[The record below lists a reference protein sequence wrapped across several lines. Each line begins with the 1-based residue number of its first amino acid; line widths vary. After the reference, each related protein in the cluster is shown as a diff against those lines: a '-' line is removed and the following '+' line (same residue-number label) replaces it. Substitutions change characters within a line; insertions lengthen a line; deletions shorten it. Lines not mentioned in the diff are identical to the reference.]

1 MYSQLGV
8 LLTIEPA
15 YGDSIDIYSD
25 NNDLLKT
32 TLIFVIL
39 FLSNLQAAIH
49 WVYCASDSHLSHRSD
64 IPSAEGT
71 ESLIPYL
78 RDQVDRYR
86 PMRCLI
92 LLVHLLPFRFL
103 YLP

>member
-1 MYSQLGV
+1 MNSQLGV

-15 YGDSIDIYSD
+15 YSDSIDIYRN
-25 NNDLLKT
+25 NNDLFIKT
-32 TLIFVIL
+32 TFIFVIL

-78 RDQVDRYR
+78 RDQVDSY
-86 PMRCLI
+86 
-92 LLVHLLPFRFL
+92 
-103 YLP
+103 

>member
-1 MYSQLGV
+1 MYSSLDT
-8 LLTIEPA
+8 LLTIKPT
-15 YGDSIDIYSD
+15 YGDYIEIYGD
-25 NNDLLKT
+25 NNDLFIKT
-32 TLIFVIL
+32 KLIFAIL

-78 RDQVDRYR
+78 KYQVDRY
-86 PMRCLI
+86 LK
-92 LLVHLLPFRFL
+92 LLAIFFL
-103 YLP
+103 FGFCTCPDGC